1 MSDVKYS
8 VLTLDEKDFL
18 IASVCLV
25 DFKHGTLLL
34 LNVFVCEE
42 NLLQLVNVITFDAG
56 LIIFS
61 SAFHLI
67 SLKFTT
73 SQPSTHTVQ

>member
-18 IASVCLV
+18 IALVCLV

-34 LNVFVCEE
+34 LNVIC
-42 NLLQLVNVITFDAG
+42 L
-56 LIIFS
+56 
-61 SAFHLI
+61 
-67 SLKFTT
+67 
-73 SQPSTHTVQ
+73 